1 MSSYKYV
8 PYFNDYIGDLD
19 RTHIPAFV
27 TVADQ
32 KPFRNRKIVLTQNVL
47 AVANFDCTFSYV
59 LTGLE
64 GRELKDL
71 ALLAGKLYLGDAG
84 YALSTYVLTPY

>member
-1 MSSYKYV
+1 M
-8 PYFNDYIGDLD
+8 PYFNDCIGDLD
-19 RTHIPAFV
+19 GTHIPAFI
-27 TVADQ
+27 TVAEQ

-47 AVANFDCTFSYV
+47 TVANFDCTFSYV

-64 GRELKDL
+64 GSAHDSRELKDL